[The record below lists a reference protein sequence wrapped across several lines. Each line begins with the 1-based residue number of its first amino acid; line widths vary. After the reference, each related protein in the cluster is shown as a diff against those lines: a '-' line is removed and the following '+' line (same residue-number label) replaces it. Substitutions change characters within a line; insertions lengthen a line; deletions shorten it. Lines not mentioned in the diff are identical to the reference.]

1 MSGLPHFIVLVGSV
15 LLESRCELHFHRKY
29 KQLFFFYSGRGGGV
43 IFLCSYSFWRR
54 SNYFFKQLKGYSFLT
69 RAESIF
75 FFYAVFPAVWSVM
88 STLLSRRTNSTIL
101 EGQMLGTVHIMEG
114 TCSRLRFFVRNVNT
128 DMCIYTY
135 TYTIMYTYIH
145 RYTCTKT
152 SAITRLSGWLCGWV
166 VWCGV
171 VRCVVVVVSLSLV
184 FSNLKLVRSRVSFGE
199 PLKHVTTLC
208 GQFLVSRTVDKR

>member
-1 MSGLPHFIVLVGSV
+1 
-15 LLESRCELHFHRKY
+15 
-29 KQLFFFYSGRGGGV
+29 
-43 IFLCSYSFWRR
+43 
-54 SNYFFKQLKGYSFLT
+54 
-69 RAESIF
+69 
-75 FFYAVFPAVWSVM
+75 M

-114 TCSRLRFFVRNVNT
+114 TCSRLRFFVRNMNT

-145 RYTCTKT
+145 KYTFTKT

-166 VWCGV
+166 VWCG
-171 VRCVVVVVSLSLV
+171 VVSLSLV

-199 PLKHVTTLC
+199 PLKHVITLC
-208 GQFLVSRTVDKR
+208 GQFLVSQNCR